1 MGHKRPKS
9 TSTGADQERAETSH
23 HYLGLC
29 RDKAADVKVPKIED
43 NRSISQKVYI
53 LAAVDNDQI
62 RNQISPERLAPM
74 NHFLLYLP
82 ARLPSTACS
91 ELIRQL
97 FAG

>member
-1 MGHKRPKS
+1 MGHKKPKS
-9 TSTGADQERAETSH
+9 TSTGADQERVETSH

-29 RDKAADVKVPKIED
+29 RDKAVGVKVPKIED
-43 NRSISQKVYI
+43 NR
-53 LAAVDNDQI
+53 LAVIDNDQI

-74 NHFLLYLP
+74 SHFLLYLP